1 MLSMLRRQ
9 RRLTLGVLGA
19 FVLALMAALVT
30 AVPTRNA
37 LPLALEICT
46 STGSSST
53 VALGHEVH
61 GNAGLDT
68 EAGTAPGHHADPAC
82 VLCLAWT
89 APPDATVAAYRPP
102 APGGEPL
109 WWLRSAPQAERF
121 TARPPPLR
129 GPPVSALA

>member
-1 MLSMLRRQ
+1 M
-9 RRLTLGVLGA
+9 LGA
-19 FVLALMAALVT
+19 FVLVLMAALVT

-53 VALGHEVH
+53 VALWHEGHE
-61 GNAGLDT
+61 GQGDARLDT
-68 EAGTAPGHHADPAC
+68 GAGTAPGHHADPAC

-89 APPDATVAAYRPP
+89 VPPDAPVAAYRPP
-102 APGGEPL
+102 APGGEPR
-109 WWLRSAPQAERF
+109 WWLRPAPQAERF